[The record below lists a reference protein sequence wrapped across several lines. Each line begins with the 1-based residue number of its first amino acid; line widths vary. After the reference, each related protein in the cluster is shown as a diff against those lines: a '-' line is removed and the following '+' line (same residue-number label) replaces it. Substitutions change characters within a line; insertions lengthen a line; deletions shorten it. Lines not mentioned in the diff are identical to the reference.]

1 MRFIPDKSL
10 LVALCE
16 KYERDSGVKN
26 RVTQAVLNADEHGV
40 DLDKL
45 LLCNIQA
52 SQLLAGG
59 YDPRSNEYDKRISD
73 ERYLTEMR
81 QAFITEREAANLKES
96 GPWTTGLTPFEFF
109 TGPVPLQYRKL
120 IPPDAYEGAQ
130 WKKIVTIA
138 NIPNF
143 KLQTRLRKEDMG
155 RYAAVPEGG
164 EYNTTA
170 VESMRVFYRV
180 FKYGLMVAITWEMIV
195 NDDLDAFNDLMR
207 QLVLS
212 GLDSINA
219 YVWGTIVANPAIWTG
234 NTLFNLNHNN
244 LMGLAL
250 SVASL
255 GIARAMMNRH
265 VSAGGKPIVGIT
277 PAFLVIP
284 PELEQT
290 SDVILDSSGMP
301 TAQMSSG
308 VVNPERGRLEKIM
321 TRYLV
326 DVDDWYLWATPSS
339 SPVMEMGFLFGQ
351 DTPET
356 DMNEHWED
364 ETIRYRGKLA
374 MGHAFIGY
382 KGALLSTITV
392 GSS

>member
-1 MRFIPDKSL
+1 MQYVPEKSL

-16 KYERDSGVKN
+16 RYERDSGTRN
-26 RVTQAVLNADEHGV
+26 RVTQAVLTASEQGV

-59 YDPRSNEYDKRISD
+59 HNPSSPEYDRRISNEQ
-73 ERYLTEMR
+73 YLTEMR
-81 QAFITEREAANLKES
+81 QSFDVERKAANLKEA
-96 GPWTTGLTPFEFF
+96 GPWTSGLVPFEFF
-109 TGPVPLQYRKL
+109 TGPVPLEYRKL

-143 KLQTRLRKEDMG
+143 KLQTRLRREDLG
-155 RYAAVPEGG
+155 RYAAVPEAG
-164 EYNTTA
+164 EYNTSA
-170 VESMRVFYRV
+170 IESYRVFYRV
-180 FKYGLMVAITWEMIV
+180 FKYGLTVSLTWEMIV

-219 YVWGTIVANPAIWTG
+219 YVWGTIVGNPAIWTG

-250 SVASL
+250 SVAAL

-265 VSAGGKPIVGIT
+265 VSAGGKPITGIN
-277 PAFLVIP
+277 PAILVIP

-290 SDVILDSSGMP
+290 ADIILDSSGMP
-301 TAQMSSG
+301 TAQMSAG
-308 VVNPERGRLEKIM
+308 VVNPERGKLEKLM

-326 DVDDWYLWATPSS
+326 DVDDWYLWATPGS

-351 DTPET
+351 DTPTT

-364 ETIRYRGKLA
+364 ETIHYRGKFA
-374 MGHAFIGY
+374 CGHAFVGY